1 MPPFILNGRKKL
13 PPEPAVSSE
22 EEYDQQRQ
30 LWIDRK
36 SQEPL
41 VCRIHSEI
49 EASQYGETS
58 LTDTREGADQSE
70 SAFQMSSY
78 GETTMTKTRE
88 GADMTEA
95 SAWDASSYGETIK
108 TATRE
113 GADQPDRAIAASSYG
128 ETIETR
134 TREGADQTEISSIA
148 DAGSIVAASPE
159 IGPDTTQL
167 LSDRLPNAPHSHF

>member
-1 MPPFILNGRKKL
+1 MSPFILEGRKKL
-13 PPEPAVSSE
+13 PPEPAASSE

-30 LWIDRK
+30 LWVDRQ

-41 VCRIHSEI
+41 VSRLHREV

-58 LTDTREGADQSE
+58 LTETREGADQAD
-70 SAFQMSSY
+70 SALQASSY
-78 GETTMTKTRE
+78 GETTVTKTRE

-113 GADQPDRAIAASSYG
+113 GADQPDRAIGASSYG

-134 TREGADQTEISSIA
+134 TREGADQTEISAVTDSGPIA
-148 DAGSIVAASPE
+148 TTLLAVEPDAG
-159 IGPDTTQL
+159 QL
-167 LSDRLPNAPHSHF
+167 LSGQMPDAPHPHF

>member
-1 MPPFILNGRKKL
+1 MTSNGK
-13 PPEPAVSSE
+13 
-22 EEYDQQRQ
+22 

-108 TATRE
+108 NGDTRRS
-113 GADQPDRAIAASSYG
+113 GSTRPCDSSLFLRRDY
-128 ETIETR
+128 R
-134 TREGADQTEISSIA
+134 NKNSR
-148 DAGSIVAASPE
+148 GS
-159 IGPDTTQL
+159 GP
-167 LSDRLPNAPHSHF
+167 N